1 MGWKAGTEN
10 DSDNVEEPAAPTA
23 AEEPEAGAP
32 QSDTPPGAAGARK
45 PQRGVYVILAGLVV
59 TGVVAGWKWLKGLP
73 K

>member
-1 MGWKAGTEN
+1 MGWKAGTKS
-10 DSDNVEEPAAPTA
+10 DSDKVEEPAVSTA

-32 QSDTPPGAAGARK
+32 QSDTKPGVAGALK
-45 PQRGVYVILAGLVV
+45 SKRGVYVILAGLVV